1 MIAMIFEFRVDRETP
16 GVTEEYQ
23 RASAELRE
31 LLRDVAGL
39 HSVERFESTATPGKY
54 VTIAYFDSEEAVAA
68 WRNRP
73 EHRKAQALGRGR
85 FFTDYRLVM
94 AEVVRDYGPHDRAQ
108 APADSRAVH
117 G

>member
-1 MIAMIFEFRVDRETP
+1 MIFEFRLDRETP
-16 GVTEEYQ
+16 GVVDEYQ
-23 RASAELRE
+23 RASAQLRE
-31 LLRDVAGL
+31 LLRDVTGL
-39 HSVERFESTATPGKY
+39 HSVERFESTVEPGKY
-54 VTIAYFDSEEAVAA
+54 VTVAYFESEQAVAA

-73 EHRKAQALGRGR
+73 EHRAAQALGRSR

-94 AEVVRDYGPHDRAQ
+94 AEVVRDYGPRDRAQ

>member
-1 MIAMIFEFRVDRETP
+1 MIAMIFEFRLDRATP
-16 GVTEEYQ
+16 GVVEEYR
-23 RASAELRE
+23 RAAAELRE
-31 LLRDVAGL
+31 SLRDVSGL
-39 HSVERFESTATPGKY
+39 HGIERFESTVEPGKY
-54 VTIAYFDSEEAVAA
+54 VTIAYFESEEAVAA

-73 EHRKAQALGRGR
+73 EHRTAQKLGRDR